1 MDPRQAR
8 TSNQDAA
15 LGYLFLRATLGANIF
30 FHGLSRIL
38 AGADKFAAVLV
49 QQFHATPLPSGMVS
63 AFAHVLPWVEA
74 AIGFLVLLGAAT
86 RFALCAGALVIIA
99 LTFGSTLQQDWNA
112 AGLQLIYA
120 AVYAA
125 LLAFRDKNAFSV
137 DALLARR
144 HPSAE

>member
-8 TSNQDAA
+8 AFNRDRA
-15 LGYLFLRATLGANIF
+15 LAYLFLRATLGVNIF

-38 AGADKFAAVLV
+38 AGSAAFTAALV

-63 AFAHVLPWVEA
+63 AFAHALPWVEA
-74 AIGFLVLLGAAT
+74 VIGLLVLLGAAT
-86 RFALCAGALVIIA
+86 RFALCAGALLILV
-99 LTFGSTLQQDWNA
+99 LTFGSTLHQDWDV

-125 LLAFRDKNAFSV
+125 LLAFRNSNAFSV
-137 DALLARR
+137 DGLW
-144 HPSAE
+144 SQKKQS